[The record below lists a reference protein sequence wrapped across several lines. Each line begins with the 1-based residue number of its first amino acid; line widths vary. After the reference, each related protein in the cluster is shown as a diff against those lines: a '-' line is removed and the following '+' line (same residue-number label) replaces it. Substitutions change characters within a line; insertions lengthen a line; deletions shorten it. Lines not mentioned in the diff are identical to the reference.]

1 MMTVITTIMNTA
13 TGEPIQKLKF
23 GRMPRIGANFT
34 LETGEL
40 VTVQRVD
47 VRKPEPGKFIAPV
60 DVWIAPPAPGQPS

>member
-1 MMTVITTIMNTA
+1 MTVIASIMNTA
-13 TGEPIQKLKF
+13 TGEPIQKMKF

-47 VRKPEPGKFIAPV
+47 VRKPEPGKFISPV
-60 DVWIAPPAPGQPS
+60 FVWIAPPAPSQPS